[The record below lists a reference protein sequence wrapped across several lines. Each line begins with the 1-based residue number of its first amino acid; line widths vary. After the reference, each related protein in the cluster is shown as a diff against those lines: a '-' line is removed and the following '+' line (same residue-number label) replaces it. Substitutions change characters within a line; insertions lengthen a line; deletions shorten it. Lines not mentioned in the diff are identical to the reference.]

1 MEQHISHVKNKLR
14 AYHQEHLLERLDGL
28 PEAARMKL
36 SAQIEHMELDQLF
49 AAIEK
54 YKQAASSSSGAHI
67 TPIAYVDW
75 ERYEEQEKQAFT
87 ERGWELLRAGAV
99 GVVVVAGGNGSRL
112 GHDGPKGTCDIG
124 LPSGKSLFQLQAERL
139 LHLSKRAGRTIA
151 WYIMTSPDN
160 HDATVAFFQAA
171 DFFGYPAEDCF
182 IFQQNMMPAVD
193 HDGKLLLSAE
203 GAIKLAPSG
212 NGECFAS
219 LRRSGALAD
228 MKQRGVEWL
237 FYYNVDNALIKVAD
251 PAFIGVAAHYN
262 NRIATKVI
270 EKTNADEKIGIVCRQ
285 HGRPAVLEYNEIP
298 ESVSN
303 ERTKDGRLF
312 YGLGHISIH
321 LFKVEF
327 IEEYADAD
335 IPYHV
340 ASKRLEYLDT
350 EGQAIVPTEPNAYKL
365 ERFIFDFLPYADE
378 ITVLKVRRDAE
389 FAPVK
394 NKSGEDSPASARS
407 LVLEL
412 HKKWLAAAGVPKAEL
427 QGRDIEISPLLS
439 YSGEG
444 LSAEDW
450 EKRLS

>member
-1 MEQHISHVKNKLR
+1 MEQYISHVKNKLR
-14 AYHQEHLLERLDGL
+14 AYHQEHLLDRLEGL
-28 PEAARMKL
+28 PESARRKL

-54 YKQAASSSSGAHI
+54 YKQAAKSSSGDNI
-67 TPIAYVDW
+67 TPIDYEDW
-75 ERYEEQEKQAFT
+75 DRYEEQDKQAFT
-87 ERGWELLRAGAV
+87 EQGWELLRAGSV
-99 GVVVVAGGNGSRL
+99 GAVVVAGGNGSRL
-112 GHDGPKGTCDIG
+112 GHDGPKGTYDIG

-171 DFFGYPAEDCF
+171 DFFGYPVEDCV

-193 HDGKLLLSAE
+193 HDGKLLISE
-203 GAIKLAPSG
+203 VGGIKLAPSG

-219 LRRSGALAD
+219 LKRSGALAD

-262 NRIATKVI
+262 NKIATKVI
-270 EKTNADEKIGIVCRQ
+270 EKTNPDEKIGIVCRQ
-285 HGRPAVLEYNEIP
+285 NGRPAVLEYNEIP
-298 ESVSN
+298 ETIRN
-303 ERTKDGRLF
+303 ERTKEGRLL
-312 YGLGHISIH
+312 YDLGHISIH
-321 LFKVEF
+321 VFKVTF

-340 ASKRLEYLDT
+340 ASKRVEYLDK
-350 EGQAIVPTEPNAYKL
+350 EGHIIVPTKPNAYKL
-365 ERFIFDFLPYADE
+365 ERFIFDFLPFAE
-378 ITVLKVRRDAE
+378 KITVLKVNREDE

-394 NKSGEDSPASARS
+394 NKTGEDSPASARR
-407 LVLEL
+407 LVLAL
-412 HKKWLAAAGVPKAEL
+412 H
-427 QGRDIEISPLLS
+427 R
-439 YSGEG
+439 
-444 LSAEDW
+444 
-450 EKRLS
+450 R